1 MSDTKPSEPQ
11 KLITFLLSVDE
22 AQAILNASYNLKEE
36 LKPLKDKGTLSVPYR
51 IIWDVWESGHKRM
64 SDQYFNF
71 INKE

>member
-1 MSDTKPSEPQ
+1 MSDTKPSKPQ